1 MNYLIRRI
9 LQLIPTFIIATM
21 IAFILFSLV
30 GDPFE
35 GMRQDPRLASQVE
48 RLRKIYGY
56 DKDPF
61 TRYVLW
67 LYNFFTGEWGYSIMA
82 KRSVFSVVTERIPVS
97 LALGIGQTVLAT
109 LFGLLLGIYSAL
121 HLYSTAD
128 YVATAL
134 VFFGMSMPS
143 FFFGVVALFFFV
155 ITWPLFNVGLM
166 TPGFH
171 PEAATIFEKT
181 IEYGRHLMLPL
192 MLLVILGMGGFV
204 RYARSS
210 MLEVLNMDYIRT
222 ARAKGLPE
230 SVVVRKHALR
240 NALIPIVTLLALS
253 LPGILGSAPIT
264 ETIFSINGLGKL
276 YIDALGA
283 NDQMTLMADL
293 VLTITLVILGNLL
306 ADILYSIVDP
316 RVSLE

>member
-1 MNYLIRRI
+1 MRYLVRRI
-9 LQLIPTFIIATM
+9 LQLIPTFLVATL

-48 RLRKIYGY
+48 RLRRIYGY
-56 DKDPF
+56 DKDPV
-61 TRYVLW
+61 TRYFLW
-67 LYNFFTGEWGYSIMA
+67 IYNFFRGEWGYSIMA
-82 KRSVFSVVTERIPVS
+82 KRPVLQVVAERIPVS
-97 LALGIGQTVLAT
+97 LAIGVANTVLST
-109 LFGLLLGIYSAL
+109 LFGILLGIYSAL

-128 YVATAL
+128 YAATAL

-143 FFFGVVALFFFV
+143 FFFGVLALFFFV

-171 PEAATIFEKT
+171 PEMANLFEKS
-181 IEYGRHLMLPL
+181 IEYGRHLMLPIIIL
-192 MLLVILGMGGFV
+192 TILGMGGFV

-230 SVVVRKHALR
+230 AVVVRKHALR

-276 YIDALGA
+276 FVDALGA

-293 VLTITLVILGNLL
+293 VLTIVLVIVGNLL
-306 ADILYSIVDP
+306 ADILYAVVDP
-316 RVSLE
+316 RVSLD

>member
-1 MNYLIRRI
+1 
-9 LQLIPTFIIATM
+9 
-21 IAFILFSLV
+21 
-30 GDPFE
+30 
-35 GMRQDPRLASQVE
+35 
-48 RLRKIYGY
+48 
-56 DKDPF
+56 
-61 TRYVLW
+61 
-67 LYNFFTGEWGYSIMA
+67 
-82 KRSVFSVVTERIPVS
+82 
-97 LALGIGQTVLAT
+97 
-109 LFGLLLGIYSAL
+109 
-121 HLYSTAD
+121 
-128 YVATAL
+128 
-134 VFFGMSMPS
+134 
-143 FFFGVVALFFFV
+143 
-155 ITWPLFNVGLM
+155 
-166 TPGFH
+166 
-171 PEAATIFEKT
+171 
-181 IEYGRHLMLPL
+181 MLPL

-306 ADILYSIVDP
+306 ADILYSVVDP